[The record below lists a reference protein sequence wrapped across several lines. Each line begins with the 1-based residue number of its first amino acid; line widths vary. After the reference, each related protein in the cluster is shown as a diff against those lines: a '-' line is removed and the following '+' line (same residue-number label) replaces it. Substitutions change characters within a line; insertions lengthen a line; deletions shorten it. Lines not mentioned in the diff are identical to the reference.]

1 MVTKEI
7 GYLNIKLEYIFINV
21 ENIKLTDYGLKF
33 FNDYKIINNYMSPEM
48 LKMLFDL
55 KIN

>member
-1 MVTKEI
+1 M
-7 GYLNIKLEYIFINV
+7 NIKPEYIFRNV

-48 LKMLFDL
+48 LKMLIEL